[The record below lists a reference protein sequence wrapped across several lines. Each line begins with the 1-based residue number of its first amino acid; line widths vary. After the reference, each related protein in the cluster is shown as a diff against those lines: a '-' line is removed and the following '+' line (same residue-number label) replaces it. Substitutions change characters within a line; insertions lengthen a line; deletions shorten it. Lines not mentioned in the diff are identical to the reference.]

1 MPSQLNKRAYLNICL
16 IEDELGRVTV
26 TLEGAGDGDNIEKI
40 GTAIIGQLLLAE
52 RLSEGKLV
60 VQVPQYSEFVQ

>member
-1 MPSQLNKRAYLNICL
+1 MEKRASLNISL

-26 TLEGAGDGDNIEKI
+26 SLAGAGDGDNIERI
-40 GTAIIGQLLLAE
+40 GSAIIGQLLLAE

>member
-1 MPSQLNKRAYLNICL
+1 LNKRAYLNICL

-26 TLEGAGDGDNIEKI
+26 TLEGAGDGDNIERI

>member
-1 MPSQLNKRAYLNICL
+1 MDKRAYLNISL
-16 IEDELGRVTV
+16 IEDEVGRVTV
-26 TLEGAGDGDNIEKI
+26 SLAGAGDGDNIERI
-40 GTAIIGQLLLAE
+40 GSAIIGQLLLAE

>member
-1 MPSQLNKRAYLNICL
+1 MDKRAYLNICL

-26 TLEGAGDGDNIEKI
+26 TLEGAGDGDNIERI

-52 RLSEGKLV
+52 RLSEGRLI

>member
-1 MPSQLNKRAYLNICL
+1 M
-16 IEDELGRVTV
+16 V

>member
-1 MPSQLNKRAYLNICL
+1 LNKRAYLNICL

>member
-1 MPSQLNKRAYLNICL
+1 MAKSAYLNICL
-16 IEDELGRVTV
+16 IEDELGRATD
-26 TLEGAGDGDNIEKI
+26 TLEGAGDGDNIERI

-52 RLSEGKLV
+52 RLSEGRLI